1 MHLPILKYYIPSLLS
16 LKLRLHI
23 SNLSVEKI
31 LLEAPSRDG
40 IECLFYADTKATDPH
55 LTKLIQLIL
64 SWLKNYLIKKPHAIN
79 FPLHN
84 FPSPFSAQV
93 LETLQQVPLGK
104 TLTYQDLAT
113 LIGNPKAFR
122 AVGSALNKNPFPL
135 FIPCHR
141 IISKKDALG
150 GFAYPLHLKECLLNF
165 ELSDS
170 SPF

>member
-1 MHLPILKYYIPSLLS
+1 MHLPILKYYLPSVFS
-16 LKLRLHI
+16 LKLRLYI

-31 LLEAPSRDG
+31 LLETPSRDG
-40 IECLFYADTKATDPH
+40 IECLFYANTLPTDPH
-55 LTKLIQLIL
+55 LARLIQLIL
-64 SWLKNYLIKKPHAIN
+64 SWLKSYLMKKPHAIN

-84 FPSPFSAQV
+84 FPSPFNAQV
-93 LETLQQVPLGK
+93 LQTLQQVPFGK
-104 TLTYQDLAT
+104 TLTYQDLAI
-113 LIGNPKAFR
+113 LIENPKAFR

-150 GFAYPLHLKECLLNF
+150 GFAYPLHLKELLLNF

-170 SPF
+170 SLF